1 MEKSATG
8 RNQGFTLV
16 EVLIVIVII
25 GILATAVVF
34 TVTGVADR
42 GQTSVCASDHATL
55 AGAEEAF
62 TAEKT
67 VYGTMAELVTAG
79 RLHAPSSSFTV
90 TVNGAGD
97 SYTLTGVGQ
106 CVGFV
111 PG

>member
-1 MEKSATG
+1 MEKSEAR

-16 EVLIVIVII
+16 EVLIVIVIL

-34 TVTGVADR
+34 AVTGIADR

-55 AGAEEAF
+55 AGAEEALN
-62 TAEKT
+62 AEKG
-67 VYGTMAELVTAG
+67 VYGTMAEMVAAG
-79 RLHAPSSSFTV
+79 RLHGPSSVFSV

-97 SYTLTGVGQ
+97 SYTLTGVGE
-106 CVGFV
+106 CVAFV